1 MDFAPL
7 GIRIDSS
14 EAVGATADLRDF
26 KISAQTAEQAVEALE
41 QATEQLSPT
50 LDRAGTEAGGAAS
63 DFFTFGT
70 ASDYLIGS
78 QRALAGSTDAAAR
91 EIIDLTTSARHSDA
105 AMQQL
110 AEASAM
116 ASAEELQLSIAAI
129 KAAQANNTLEMSTE
143 EATQA
148 IRIMNAAMEQS
159 QKSISATNRRMGL
172 MAFQLNDIGVS
183 LASGMNPLMV
193 FVQQG
198 SQIGQMYGT
207 GTGGAATA
215 LSDLKTMATSAI
227 GALAPMAPVLL
238 GIGAAIAATT
248 VVVGGLTTSINE
260 TTDES
265 VTMGDTIA
273 AIGELAVEA
282 ISDTVAPAFEALA
295 PVVSSVWQFIQTST
309 ATLINW
315 FVRGWSIQVET
326 VKTLFNGLGIAIG
339 GSINNLLVEF
349 SEPIEAFIGDIVDDV
364 NTLIRALNNIVGTD
378 FSEIPFEGFD
388 VQARNITAELQALGA
403 EYLNTV
409 ETINNTD
416 YAGDALG
423 AIGERAVARARARR
437 MEEEADEREAASR
450 AAERAAR
457 ELQRLEDQLAAR
469 QEANYVA
476 RLQSEGQLIDLA
488 EYRLN
493 REIEQI
499 NELAEQTI
507 AAGANAAE
515 VEATRAQSIADAR
528 ISTEN
533 TIADIRERAAQ
544 EEADRL
550 QAATDARIQ
559 AEQQV
564 QDFREA
570 LRQQGVITADISASP
585 FADEAQAFGVEDQI
599 ADAMSREEERLAR
612 LDAVYA
618 DLIATYA
625 GNEEEITRL
634 LQEQEDAR
642 AAIREA
648 GTEEQGEIIAN
659 GQATIVATFSAGL
672 SKMTQT
678 LEQALGEGNDLYK
691 AFLFAD
697 SVAKMFQAAMNIQV
711 AISQAMTLP
720 FPANI
725 PAIAAAVSQGAQIIS
740 TMSQLQSAFGGG
752 RERGGTTIPGFHYE
766 VGENDTPELYEQGG
780 RSFLIPG
787 NKGNVEPM
795 AGGSL
800 NLNVHVIDNSS
811 GVEISVEQLTEEDVR
826 IIVDDRMNR
835 NTGRIVARELE
846 DPNSNTS
853 RALGKNTQAPRRRI
867 A

>member
-50 LDRAGTEAGGAAS
+50 LDRAGGAAGGAAS

-91 EIIDLTTSARHSDA
+91 EIIDLTTAARHSDA

-129 KAAQANNTLEMSTE
+129 KAAKANNTLEMSTE

-148 IRIMNAAMEQS
+148 IRIMNAAMQQS
-159 QKSISATNRRMGL
+159 QKAISATNRRMGL
-172 MAFQLNDIGVS
+172 MAFQLNDVGVS

-198 SQIGQMYGT
+198 AQIGQMYGT

-248 VVVGGLTTSINE
+248 VVVGGLTASINE

-265 VTMGDTIA
+265 VTMGDTMA

-315 FVRGWSIQVET
+315 FVRGWSIQVEN

-349 SEPIEAFIGDIVDDV
+349 SEPIEAFIGDIIDDV
-364 NTLIRALNNIVGTD
+364 NTLIRALNSIVGTD

-388 VQARNITAELQALGA
+388 VQARNITAELQALGS

-437 MEEEADEREAASR
+437 IEEEADEREEASR

-533 TIADIRERAAQ
+533 TIADIRQREAQ

-550 QAATDARIQ
+550 QASTDARIQ

-585 FADEAQAFGVEDQI
+585 FPDEAKAFGVEDQI
-599 ADAMSREEERLAR
+599 ADEMRREEERLAR

-691 AFLFAD
+691 AFLVAE
-697 SVAKMFQAAMNIQV
+697 SVAKMTQAAMNIQV

-752 RERGGTTIPGFHYE
+752 RERGGTT
-766 VGENDTPELYEQGG
+766 
-780 RSFLIPG
+780 
-787 NKGNVEPM
+787 
-795 AGGSL
+795 
-800 NLNVHVIDNSS
+800 
-811 GVEISVEQLTEEDVR
+811 
-826 IIVDDRMNR
+826 
-835 NTGRIVARELE
+835 
-846 DPNSNTS
+846 
-853 RALGKNTQAPRRRI
+853 
-867 A
+867 